1 MKKFLLVTIPIVML
15 TAACALCAVC
25 FARPLPDRKEIKGS
39 GHIVT
44 KEIPAPE
51 FDAISV
57 SRAVHVILAE
67 QGDKIRIDADDNLME
82 RVVVQAEDQE
92 LRITIDPEIK
102 NVRNMEATVTVP
114 VGNRMLCRLEAS
126 SASKIRGEEVELK
139 SADLQVK
146 ASGAAEIETSVKA
159 RSCDI
164 DASSAATV
172 KAAVKAATCD
182 IDASSAA
189 TVRAEIKSQSCTADT
204 SSAASIVL
212 KGGTNRFEG
221 SSSSAGKINAA
232 ELIAKCADVQA
243 SSASSIS
250 VNCTET
256 LKAQASSGAKIRY
269 QGECKVEA
277 SKSSGGSIRKN

>member
-25 FARPLPDRKEIKGS
+25 FARLLPDRKEIKGS

-172 KAAVKAATCD
+172 KAATCD

-232 ELIAKCADVQA
+232 ELTSKCADVQA

>member
-25 FARPLPDRKEIKGS
+25 FARLLPDRKEIKGS

-126 SASKIRGEEVELK
+126 SASKIRGEEVEL
-139 SADLQVK
+139 
-146 ASGAAEIETSVKA
+146 
-159 RSCDI
+159 
-164 DASSAATV
+164 
-172 KAAVKAATCD
+172 KAATCD

>member
-25 FARPLPDRKEIKGS
+25 FARLLPDRKEIKGS

-139 SADLQVK
+139 SADLQIK

-189 TVRAEIKSQSCTADT
+189 TVRAEVKAESCTADT

-212 KGGTNRFEG
+212 KGGTNQFEG

-232 ELIAKCADVQA
+232 ELTSKCADVQA

>member
-25 FARPLPDRKEIKGS
+25 FARLLPDRKEIKGS

-139 SADLQVK
+139 SADLQIK

-204 SSAASIVL
+204 SSAAGIVL
-212 KGGTNRFEG
+212 KGGTNQFEG

-232 ELIAKCADVQA
+232 ELIAKYADVRA
-243 SSASSIS
+243 SSASNIS
-250 VNCTET
+250 VNCAET

>member
-172 KAAVKAATCD
+172 
-182 IDASSAA
+182 
-189 TVRAEIKSQSCTADT
+189 RAEIKSQSCTADT

>member
-139 SADLQVK
+139 SADLQIK

-232 ELIAKCADVQA
+232 ELTSKCADVQA

-269 QGECKVEA
+269 QGE
-277 SKSSGGSIRKN
+277 

>member
-1 MKKFLLVTIPIVML
+1 MKKFLLITIPIMML
-15 TAACALCAVC
+15 AAACALCAVC
-25 FARPLPDRKEIKGS
+25 FASPLLNRKEIKGN

-57 SRAVHVILAE
+57 SRAIHVILTE

-82 RVVVQAEDQE
+82 WVIIQTEDQE
-92 LRITIDPEIK
+92 LRITIDPEIR
-102 NVRNMEATVTVP
+102 NVRNTAVTVTVP
-114 VGNRMLCRLEAS
+114 VGNRMLRRLEAS
-126 SASKIRGEEVELK
+126 SAAKIQGKEVELK
-139 SADLQVK
+139 TTELQVK
-146 ASGAAEIETSVKA
+146 ASSAAEIETSVKA

-172 KAAVKAATCD
+172 KAAVKAISCG

-189 TVRAEIKSQSCTADT
+189 TVRAEVKAQSCTADT
-204 SSAASIVL
+204 SSAAGIVL
-212 KGGTNRFEG
+212 KGGTNQFEG

-232 ELIAKCADVQA
+232 ELVSKCADVEA
-243 SSASSIS
+243 SSGSSIS

-256 LKAQASSGAKIRY
+256 LKAQASSGAGIRY

-277 SKSSGGSIRKN
+277 SKSSGGSIRQK

>member
-82 RVVVQAEDQE
+82 WVVVQAEDQE

-189 TVRAEIKSQSCTADT
+189 TVRAEVKAQACTADT
-204 SSAASIVL
+204 SSAAGIVL
-212 KGGTNRFEG
+212 KGGTNQFEG

-232 ELIAKCADVQA
+232 ELITKCADVRA
-243 SSASSIS
+243 SSGSSIS
-250 VNCTET
+250 VNCIET